1 MKKTRQCNIAGAILA
16 GGNATRAE
24 GLAKGTIQT
33 DGGLSIVQHLIR
45 EMSRAGIDDVVLVAN
60 DAAPYA
66 GYDIPVISDVRRE
79 MGPMGG
85 MESAFAHFGSRCEA
99 VMFLPC
105 DVPNITAKEL
115 LQLKNAYLQ
124 SDAPAVYARTGDFFC
139 HALCTV
145 VHNDVAGRISEA
157 IDRGRLRTRDFWL
170 DMNAEPVLFEN
181 ENTFKN
187 LNTVDD
193 VRDWYASKKNLC

>member
-1 MKKTRQCNIAGAILA
+1 MKTTRQCNIAGAILA
-16 GGNATRAE
+16 GGKATRLE
-24 GLAKGTIQT
+24 GLAKGTIEI
-33 DGGLSIVQHLIR
+33 DKGLSIVQHLIR
-45 EMSRAGIDDVVLVAN
+45 EMSYAGIDDVVLVAN
-60 DAAPYA
+60 DAASYA
-66 GYDIPVISDVRRE
+66 GYGIPVISDFRRG

-85 MESAFAHFGSRCEA
+85 MESAFAWFASRCEA

-115 LQLKNAYLQ
+115 LQLKTAYLQ

-145 VHNDVAGRISEA
+145 VHNEAAGRVSEA
-157 IDRGRLRTRDFWL
+157 IDRGQFRTRDFWL
-170 DMNAEPVLFEN
+170 GMNAEPVFFED
-181 ENTFKN
+181 ENIFKN
-187 LNTVDD
+187 LNTLDD